1 MAKEL
6 DKQYSPQNVE
16 DRTYK
21 FWCDH
26 KYFHAEVNPDKKP
39 YTIVIPPPNI
49 TGQLHMGHALDETL
63 QDILIRW
70 RRMEGYETLWLPGT
84 DHASIATEA
93 KIVEAMRKEGITKE
107 EIGREKFLE
116 RAWEWKA
123 QYGGRIVE
131 QLKKLGS
138 SCDWDRERF
147 TLDEGCSKAV
157 REVFCK
163 LYDKGLI
170 YRGERIINWCPH
182 CLTSISDTEVEYEDQ
197 AGHFWHLRYPFKD
210 GSGYLELATTRP
222 ETLLGDTAVAVNP
235 NDERYKDMVGKTL
248 ILPIVHREI
257 PVIADDYV
265 DIEFGTGVVKI
276 TPAHDPNDFEVGL
289 RHDLEVIN
297 VLTPDAK
304 IVDDYPKYAG
314 MDRYEARKAIVEDLE
329 AEGALVEI
337 EDYSHNVG
345 TCYRC
350 GTTVEPRV
358 SKQWFVKMEPLA
370 KPAVEVVR
378 NGEVKFVPERFD
390 KTYFHWMENI
400 KDWCISRQL
409 WWGHRIPAYYCDDCG
424 EVMVSA
430 QEVHTCSKCG
440 SNHVHQD
447 PDTLDT
453 WFSSALWPF
462 STLGYPDDTKELEYF
477 YPTDTLVTG
486 YDIIFFWVARMIF
499 SGVEHMGQVPFH
511 TVLIH
516 GLVRDA
522 QGRKMSKSL
531 GNGIDPLLVIDQY
544 GADALRFT
552 LATGNAPGNDMRFSD
567 EKVKASRN
575 FANKLWNAA
584 RFVLMYLGND
594 YSYPGLPKD
603 LAIED
608 KWILSKVNTLA
619 KEVTDNLERFELGI
633 AVAKLYDFIWDVFCD
648 WYIEIAKIRLHSGEG
663 ADTAKAVLVYVLT
676 DILKLLHPFMPFI
689 TEEIYQAIPHDT
701 ESIMIS
707 KWPEYDPTLS
717 FADEEAQMEKIM
729 DAIRAI
735 RNRRAEMNI
744 PPSKKSKVYVETAF
758 SDVFAVGSEF
768 IKRLAYASDVEI
780 ADAFGDLGNT
790 VTIVTNDAKIYIPLG
805 DLVDFEAEAKRLQKE
820 LAAAEEK
827 LAFINKKL
835 DNPGFVNKAPE
846 KVVQQ
851 NRDEAAKLTEK
862 IANLRSSLENLGK

>member
-1 MAKEL
+1 MSQNEKRLFDRHKKQEEPPLEQTQAVPAVQDEITAEPAAEATPKRNKYA
-6 DKQYSPQNVE
+6 DKMN
-16 DRTYK
+16 R
-21 FWCDH
+21 
-26 KYFHAEVNPDKKP
+26 KK
-39 YTIVIPPPNI
+39 
-49 TGQLHMGHALDETL
+49 
-63 QDILIRW
+63 
-70 RRMEGYETLWLPGT
+70 RRLSKG
-84 DHASIATEA
+84 ARI
-93 KIVEAMRKEGITKE
+93 GITAAAVALLLGGGIWAVVKSRDAGTEDVTQTTAMVSCGDLETYIEGSGVTAAKKRE
-107 EIGREKFLE
+107 ELGRE
-116 RAWEWKA
+116 
-123 QYGGRIVE
+123 V
-131 QLKKLGS
+131 
-138 SCDWDRERF
+138 
-147 TLDEGCSKAV
+147 
-157 REVFCK
+157 
-163 LYDKGLI
+163 KGKV
-170 YRGERIINWCPH
+170 
-182 CLTSISDTEVEYEDQ
+182 TQ
-197 AGHFWHLRYPFKD
+197 
-210 GSGYLELATTRP
+210 
-222 ETLLGDTAVAVNP
+222 
-235 NDERYKDMVGKTL
+235 
-248 ILPIVHREI
+248 
-257 PVIADDYV
+257 
-265 DIEFGTGVVKI
+265 
-276 TPAHDPNDFEVGL
+276 
-289 RHDLEVIN
+289 
-297 VLTPDAK
+297 VL
-304 IVDDYPKYAG
+304 V
-314 MDRYEARKAIVEDLE
+314 
-329 AEGALVEI
+329 AEG
-337 EDYSHNVG
+337 D
-345 TCYRC
+345 
-350 GTTVEPRV
+350 
-358 SKQWFVKMEPLA
+358 
-370 KPAVEVVR
+370 
-378 NGEVKFVPERFD
+378 
-390 KTYFHWMENI
+390 
-400 KDWCISRQL
+400 
-409 WWGHRIPAYYCDDCG
+409 
-424 EVMVSA
+424 
-430 QEVHTCSKCG
+430 EVHTG
-440 SNHVHQD
+440 
-447 PDTLDT
+447 
-453 WFSSALWPF
+453 
-462 STLGYPDDTKELEYF
+462 
-477 YPTDTLVTG
+477 
-486 YDIIFFWVARMIF
+486 
-499 SGVEHMGQVPFH
+499 
-511 TVLIH
+511 
-516 GLVRDA
+516 
-522 QGRKMSKSL
+522 
-531 GNGIDPLLVIDQY
+531 DPLLVIDQY

-648 WYIEIAKIRLHSGEG
+648 WYIEIAKIRLQSGAG

-758 SDVFAVGSEF
+758 ADVFAVGSEF

>member
-1 MAKEL
+1 
-6 DKQYSPQNVE
+6 
-16 DRTYK
+16 
-21 FWCDH
+21 
-26 KYFHAEVNPDKKP
+26 
-39 YTIVIPPPNI
+39 
-49 TGQLHMGHALDETL
+49 
-63 QDILIRW
+63 
-70 RRMEGYETLWLPGT
+70 
-84 DHASIATEA
+84 
-93 KIVEAMRKEGITKE
+93 
-107 EIGREKFLE
+107 
-116 RAWEWKA
+116 
-123 QYGGRIVE
+123 
-131 QLKKLGS
+131 
-138 SCDWDRERF
+138 
-147 TLDEGCSKAV
+147 
-157 REVFCK
+157 
-163 LYDKGLI
+163 
-170 YRGERIINWCPH
+170 
-182 CLTSISDTEVEYEDQ
+182 
-197 AGHFWHLRYPFKD
+197 
-210 GSGYLELATTRP
+210 
-222 ETLLGDTAVAVNP
+222 
-235 NDERYKDMVGKTL
+235 MVGKTL

-289 RHDLEVIN
+289 RHNLEVIN

-314 MDRYEARKAIVEDLE
+314 MDRYEARKAIVEDLQ

-430 QEVHTCSKCG
+430 QEVHACSKCG
-440 SNHVHQD
+440 GNHVHQD

-648 WYIEIAKIRLHSGEG
+648 WYIEIAKIRLQSGEG

>member
-182 CLTSISDTEVEYEDQ
+182 CLTSISDAEVEYEDQ

-289 RHDLEVIN
+289 RHNLEVIN

-440 SNHVHQD
+440 GNHVHQD

-648 WYIEIAKIRLHSGEG
+648 WYIEIAKIRLQSGEG
-663 ADTAKAVLVYVLT
+663 SDTAKAVLVYVLT

-707 KWPEYDPTLS
+707 KWPEYDPALT

-780 ADAFGDLGNT
+780 ADGFGDLGNT